1 MAGLILPFKGITPKI
16 HRDAFIAENAVII
29 GDVEIGPGASIWY
42 GCVVR
47 GDVNRIRIGAN
58 TNLQDGTVVHCNHD
72 PNGDYR
78 ETGGGM
84 PTLIGDNVVIG
95 HMALIHACTLESD
108 CFIGMRAVV
117 MDKAVVESGAMV
129 AAGAACGPDGRSA
142 RRLLRFCRIRAVQR
156 RPAGRRLRVR
166 AADHWSTHRHAGIGG
181 PVDLRRTRPTRASP
195 RGAALTTSA

>member
-1 MAGLILPFKGITPKI
+1 MVGLILPFKGITPKI

-129 AAGAACGPDGRSA
+129 AAGALISPGKTVVSGQLWAGTPAKYRRDLSPEELGNFDYLA
-142 RRLLRFCRIRAVQR
+142 RVYIGL
-156 RPAGRRLRVR
+156 G
-166 AADHWSTHRHAGIGG
+166 ADYLS
-181 PVDLRRTRPTRASP
+181 
-195 RGAALTTSA
+195 GATKSE